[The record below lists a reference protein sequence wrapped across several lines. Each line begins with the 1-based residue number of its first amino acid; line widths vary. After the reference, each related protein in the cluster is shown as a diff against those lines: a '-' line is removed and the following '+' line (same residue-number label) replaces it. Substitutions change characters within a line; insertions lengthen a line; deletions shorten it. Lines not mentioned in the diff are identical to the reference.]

1 MTVVY
6 NDRRNPK
13 CLRHRRR
20 ARRALYYVDE
30 DALARAT
37 RRRARGLFHSVGDLG
52 EGGTGAF
59 LSKRSIETSMPT
71 V

>member
-1 MTVVY
+1 MIAAT
-6 NDRRNPK
+6 RNA
-13 CLRHRRR
+13 CGTGDEHD
-20 ARRALYYVDE
+20 ALYYVDE

-52 EGGTGAF
+52 EGSTGAF